1 MNNSLQVK
9 QITISSIE
17 VAEMLGIS
25 HSNLLKKLDGTKKP
39 DGTIKQVGIIPIL
52 NQVNFH
58 SVDYFIPD
66 TYKDAKGEE
75 RPCYQFT
82 KLGCD
87 FIANKFTGEKGILF
101 TAKYV
106 KRFNEMAE
114 YIKTQN
120 QSQSLIEYDNKI
132 QHVEQRIEKLEDTM
146 TIDYGQQNDLRMLGN
161 SVVVNALG
169 GYETNAYKAMGKK
182 VFARLWKD
190 YKIYF
195 RVNSYKNTPRKRYFE
210 AQDYIVNWHPDAN
223 TSIMIKKLNVQ
234 KEVGALA

>member
-1 MNNSLQVK
+1 MNNNLQVK
-9 QITISSIE
+9 QVTISSIE

-39 DGTIKQVGIIPIL
+39 DGTVKQVGIIPIL

-87 FIANKFTGEKGILF
+87 FIANKFTGEKGIIF

-161 SVVVNALG
+161 SVVVTTLSIYKLG
-169 GYETNAYKAMGKK
+169 TQDMGA
-182 VFARLWKD
+182 FL
-190 YKIYF
+190 
-195 RVNSYKNTPRKRYFE
+195 
-210 AQDYIVNWHPDAN
+210 
-223 TSIMIKKLNVQ
+223 LQ
-234 KEVGALA
+234 K